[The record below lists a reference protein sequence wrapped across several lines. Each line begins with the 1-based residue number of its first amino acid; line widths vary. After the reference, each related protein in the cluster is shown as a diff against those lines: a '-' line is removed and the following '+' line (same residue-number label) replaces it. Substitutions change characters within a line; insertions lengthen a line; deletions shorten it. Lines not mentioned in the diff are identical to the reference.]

1 MSNLGYFSFAD
12 QSKDNLKKIA
22 GLINSE
28 EEDFSKKA
36 LMYISAKTFNETLK
50 DASSE
55 ILNEIKRLAAT
66 PEVMQSYYRT
76 QISEQ
81 KIKESFINAH
91 NFYIDK
97 FVSECGGNYS
107 DSTVEEIR
115 ALKL

>member
-1 MSNLGYFSFAD
+1 MNNIGYFSFAD

-22 GLINSE
+22 GLINSDKE
-28 EEDFSKKA
+28 EFSKKA

-50 DASSE
+50 DASPE
-55 ILNEIKRLAAT
+55 ILSEIKRLAST

-81 KIKESFINAH
+81 KIRESFVNAH

-97 FVSECGGNYS
+97 FVTECGGSYS